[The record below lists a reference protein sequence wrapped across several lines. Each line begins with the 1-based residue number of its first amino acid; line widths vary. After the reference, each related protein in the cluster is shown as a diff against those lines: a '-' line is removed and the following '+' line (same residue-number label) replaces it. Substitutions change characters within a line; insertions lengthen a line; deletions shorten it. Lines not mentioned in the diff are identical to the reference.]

1 MIARNTSG
9 TCRGGASAAGFTL
22 IELVITIAVVGILMA
37 IAIESY
43 EFAMVKTRRGAAQSC
58 LTEAAQFM
66 ERVYTTT
73 MSYESV
79 TAFPALACKSDAS
92 LTPHYSFPDPTVTAS
107 TFTLTAIPQ
116 GRQATADT
124 QCGTMTINERGR
136 KTASITTGTC
146 W

>member
-1 MIARNTSG
+1 
-9 TCRGGASAAGFTL
+9 
-22 IELVITIAVVGILMA
+22 
-37 IAIESY
+37 
-43 EFAMVKTRRGAAQSC
+43 
-58 LTEAAQFM
+58 M

-92 LTPHYSFPDPTVTAS
+92 LTPHYNFPDPAVTAT

-124 QCGTMTINERGR
+124 QCGTMTINELGR
-136 KTASITTGTC
+136 KTASITTGNC